1 MTQKS
6 KKQEKHKL
14 INFFDLAV
22 TDFSHLR
29 VTGVLNYHLYKDIKD
44 DDLLAFIAKD
54 VAGIC
59 RKFVSDEWQEEVN
72 VVADYTVIDSYYNK
86 RGNLTAKLV
95 YKHFNGTTGFIRRR
109 GV

>member
-1 MTQKS
+1 M
-6 KKQEKHKL
+6 KKQNKKAKKP
-14 INFFDLAV
+14 INFLDLAV

-29 VTGVLNYHLYKDIKD
+29 ITGVLNYDLYKDMKD
-44 DDLLAFIAKD
+44 EDLLAFVCKD
-54 VAGIC
+54 VTEKC
-59 RKFVSDEWQEEVN
+59 CKFVSDEWQEEVN

-95 YKHFNGTTGFIRRR
+95 YKHFDGTTGFIRRR